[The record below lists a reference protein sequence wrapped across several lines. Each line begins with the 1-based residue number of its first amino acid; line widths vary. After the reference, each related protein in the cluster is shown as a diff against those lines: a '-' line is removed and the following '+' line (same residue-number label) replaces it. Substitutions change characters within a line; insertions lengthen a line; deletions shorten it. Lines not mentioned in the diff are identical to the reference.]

1 MPKVEVYKSILLEK
15 IGKKLTDRE
24 LASVLEIAKA
34 EIDEFDAGNDKIKI
48 EFNDTNRPDLWSAV
62 GLARQ
67 IKAYLFESLP
77 SFEFFSKADDLKKS
91 YGQIRVS
98 TQMMSGI
105 RPFVFGFLAKGM
117 VCDDKTLD
125 ALIQLQEKLCQNYG
139 QKRRRIA
146 MGMYSAESIEFPIN
160 YIGCGRDYKFI
171 PLGMKTE
178 MSIAEIN
185 ERHPKGIEYSSIL
198 KDCNTY
204 PLLVDNKGNVLS
216 YPPIIN
222 SYDIGALKVGD
233 TDLFIEVTGTNLEAT
248 LLCLSVVSCDL
259 YDMGFDILPV
269 KTVFPNDTLLGKEII
284 CPYYFQD
291 KVGISVDNVNRMLGS
306 KLTASDM
313 CLDLKKLGV
322 PAFTYCDRESDSR
335 NVDKIYITPPVYRN
349 DFLHEV
355 DAIEEIMIARGLDSF
370 KPELPRN
377 FTIGRLTQIEELSR
391 KVKSLMIGMGF
402 QEMIYNYLGSRKD
415 LIEKACMEEDCFLSI
430 ANPMTENYEYI
441 RASII
446 PDLLKSESISSNFPY
461 PHKIFEI
468 GKVVLRES
476 NSLEGTVTYDNLGFL
491 MADKDLTFNEIS
503 SLFASLFYYLH
514 IEFKLE
520 ESNARLYIVGRGAD
534 IFVDDF
540 CIGNFG
546 EVSPYVLSNFGI
558 TVPCSVL
565 EINISNLLKAARI
578 SKTV

>member
-1 MPKVEVYKSILLEK
+1 MPKVEVDKSILWAK
-15 IGKKLTDRE
+15 IGKDLTEHE

-34 EIDEFDAGNDKIKI
+34 EIDEFDSGNDKMKI
-48 EFNDTNRPDLWSAV
+48 EFNDTNRPDLWSSV

-77 SFEFFSKADDLKKS
+77 SFKFFSKAGALKKP
-91 YGQIRVS
+91 YGEIEVS
-98 TQMMSGI
+98 TEMMSGI
-105 RPFVFGFLAKGM
+105 RPFVFGFLAKGL
-117 VCDDKTLD
+117 VGDDKILD
-125 ALIQLQEKLCQNYG
+125 TLIQLQEKLCQNYG
-139 QKRRRIA
+139 QKRRRVA
-146 MGMYSAESIEFPIN
+146 MGMYSAELIEFPIN
-160 YIGCGRDYKFI
+160 YVGCSSEHKFI

-178 MSIAEIN
+178 MSIEEIN

-198 KDCNTY
+198 KDCNRY
-204 PLLVDNKGNVLS
+204 PLLVDSKGKVLS

-222 SYDIGALKVGD
+222 SCDIGALKVGD
-233 TDLFIEVTGTNLEAT
+233 TDLFIEVTGSNLEAA
-248 LLCLSVVSCDL
+248 LLCLSIVSCDL
-259 YDMGFDILPV
+259 YDMGFSILPV
-269 KTVFPNDTLLGKEII
+269 KTVFPSNTLLGKEII

-291 KVGISVDNVNRMLGS
+291 KVEVSVDNVNRMLGS

-322 PAFTYCDRESDSR
+322 SAFTYCNKESDLG
-335 NVDKIYITPPVYRN
+335 NLDKIYINPPVYRN

-355 DAIEEIMIARGLDSF
+355 DAIEEIMIARGLSSF
-370 KPELPRN
+370 KPELPRS
-377 FTIGRLTQIEELSR
+377 FTVGRLTQIEELSR
-391 KVKSLMIGMGF
+391 RVKSLMVGMGF

-415 LIEKACMEEDCFLSI
+415 LVEKAFMEEDCFLSI

-476 NSLEGTVTYDNLGFL
+476 NRPEGTATYDNLGFL
-491 MADKDLTFNEIS
+491 MADKALTFNEIS
-503 SLFASLFYYLH
+503 SLVASLFYYLN
-514 IEFKLE
+514 IEFKLG
-520 ESNARLYIVGRGAD
+520 ESKARLYIVGRGAD
-534 IFVDDF
+534 IFVDGF
-540 CIGNFG
+540 CVGNFG

-558 TVPCSVL
+558 IVPCSVL
-565 EINISNLLKAARI
+565 EINLNNLLKATRI
-578 SKTV
+578 S